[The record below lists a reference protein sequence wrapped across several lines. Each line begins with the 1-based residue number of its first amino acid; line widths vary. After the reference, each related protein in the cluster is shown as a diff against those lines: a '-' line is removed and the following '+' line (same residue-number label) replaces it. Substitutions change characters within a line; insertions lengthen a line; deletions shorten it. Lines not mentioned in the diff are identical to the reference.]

1 MKELVASLSLFMT
14 NMGLHPHMA
23 TLLASCSFLSMSA
36 FELRSFQLSIDIF
49 GFLCI
54 SPNPF

>member
-1 MKELVASLSLFMT
+1 MKELVASLRSLVT
-14 NMGLHPHMA
+14 NTGLHPHMG
-23 TLLASCSFLSMSA
+23 TLLASCSFLSMCA
-36 FELRSFQLSIDIF
+36 FELRSFQLPIDIF